1 METVLIFASQV
12 MMVIMGL
19 LAGHGTDREV
29 LEIIAMEIAKEGARI
44 PVLMDAF
51 ILVVPDVGVDAVAAL
66 EVAIELVE
74 LNAPQSVLEKQ
85 IIYRACKRR

>member
-44 PVLMDAF
+44 PVLMDVF
-51 ILVVPDVGVDAVAAL
+51 ILVAKDVGVGAAAAL

-85 IIYRACKRR
+85 IMHRSCKRR

>member
-44 PVLMDAF
+44 LVPMDAF
-51 ILVVPDVGVDAVAAL
+51 TLVAKDVELDVAITAQVVVLKLVMQLVIVAA
-66 EVAIELVE
+66 
-74 LNAPQSVLEKQ
+74 QQDQ
-85 IIYRACKRR
+85 I